1 MLGICGRMKFIS
13 LIRICFKCRVKN
25 WRIESADL
33 NLSVTAVSGFVS
45 GGVVLITGA
54 GRGIGAA
61 LVHECVARGAKKIYA
76 TDLNMKNLQ
85 A

>member
-1 MLGICGRMKFIS
+1 MT
-13 LIRICFKCRVKN
+13 RIFG
-25 WRIESADL
+25 
-33 NLSVTAVSGFVS
+33 AVI
-45 GGVVLITGA
+45 LITGA